1 MLPGHVTFFQPLC
14 SPHFL
19 SSYNLCTSISTYQES
34 SFFCIFFLK
43 TVTVV
48 ILHFCCCCSYSMSPL
63 LKWKLREVRVCL
75 CSSPYLLPLHTVL
88 VQWPVQR
95 IFNYYIQLHS
105 VCLSLNTSQT
115 KMLLIPQNTTPLTEL
130 PCCRIQGMMARVSK
144 GMMAC
149 LITSC
154 APDIGLSIW
163 IVCSEVECYS
173 SWLQVTVTL
182 FFHQAKNFTSVF
194 DSSFTLTPHNY
205 FTRRFYW
212 LCLQIISA
220 PFTFPT
226 TPTPAWTTI
235 ITAIDLFGL
244 LAASLVHDCLL
255 TTEEL
260 RTL

>member
-19 SSYNLCTSISTYQES
+19 SSYNLCTSSSTYQES

-48 ILHFCCCCSYSMSPL
+48 ILHFCCCSYSVSSL

-154 APDIGLSIW
+154 TPDIGLSTW

-182 FFHQAKNFTSVF
+182 FFHQAKN
-194 DSSFTLTPHNY
+194 
-205 FTRRFYW
+205 
-212 LCLQIISA
+212 LQV
-220 PFTFPT
+220 
-226 TPTPAWTTI
+226 
-235 ITAIDLFGL
+235 
-244 LAASLVHDCLL
+244 SLVPLSLSHLTITLPGDSIGATFKLYQLL
-255 TTEEL
+255 SHSRPLPPQPEPL
-260 RTL
+260 SLLQ